1 MTGMKRRGFIVAAA
15 GLGLAPAIARAQDYP
30 TKQVRVVVPYPAG
43 GGTDLVAR
51 LIVPKVYSM
60 L

>member
-1 MTGMKRRGFIVAAA
+1 MTGMKRRGLILTAA
-15 GLGLAPAIARAQDYP
+15 GLGLAPAVVRGQTLAQEFP

-51 LIVPKVYSM
+51 LIVPR
-60 L
+60 